1 VAESVSGA
9 KLALIGAV
17 AVVFGAVLGGAA
29 QVVVELLKQRAD
41 QAQVRMARAEEIIT
55 LVSKSPD
62 VYGQVKQQILLHPL
76 DTQQPTDPERVVALV
91 TLYFPG
97 VLPQA
102 QDFDDNITFKR
113 IYDTRKAL
121 MAALSATARA
131 SEGGATRTTGRLK
144 AYCDFAAATFAL
156 LAAFAW
162 FVAARHPVTL
172 PSAAMFAES
181 MQGREHIAHVSRIL
195 RGVRWNTA
203 AAVLTGLSA
212 LSMSL
217 SWLAH

>member
-1 VAESVSGA
+1 
-9 KLALIGAV
+9 
-17 AVVFGAVLGGAA
+17 
-29 QVVVELLKQRAD
+29 VVVELLKQRAD

-102 QDFDDNITFKR
+102 QDFEVACVEHFVALQELVMHVRGGKPGDVDDNITFKR